1 LPGVSCD
8 LVSSR
13 STPLEPEKA
22 AVSRRRSLTE
32 ADILERAAALFAAH
46 GYAATSLGEV
56 ADALGMSRP
65 SLYHYFS
72 SKEEILGRIID
83 DLTKAGRQAL
93 ADADVKTGPADEALA
108 RLVRCLIIPIAQT
121 PGRYRMLWT
130 ADATLV
136 NGARDQDD
144 DLQRAVIR
152 TMTTVIANGVSSGV
166 FRRCDQR
173 LAAFSILGMINWA
186 AWWYTPKRGPSI
198 DQLCDTVADFA
209 VASVRA
215 ESPDDGGDRP
225 GAVIASIR
233 RELIHLEDLLDD

>member
-1 LPGVSCD
+1 
-8 LVSSR
+8 VSSR

-32 ADILERAAALFAAH
+32 ADILERSAALFAAH

-93 ADADVKTGPADEALA
+93 ADADVKTGPPDEALA

-136 NGARDQDD
+136 SGARDQDD
-144 DLQRAVIR
+144 DLQRSVIR
-152 TMTTVIANGVSSGV
+152 TMTTVIAKGVSSGV

-198 DQLCDTVADFA
+198 DQLCDTIADFA

-225 GAVIASIR
+225 AAVIASIR

>member
-1 LPGVSCD
+1 MPGVSCD

-93 ADADVKTGPADEALA
+93 ADADVKT
-108 RLVRCLIIPIAQT
+108 
-121 PGRYRMLWT
+121 
-130 ADATLV
+130 
-136 NGARDQDD
+136 
-144 DLQRAVIR
+144 
-152 TMTTVIANGVSSGV
+152 
-166 FRRCDQR
+166 
-173 LAAFSILGMINWA
+173 
-186 AWWYTPKRGPSI
+186 
-198 DQLCDTVADFA
+198 
-209 VASVRA
+209 
-215 ESPDDGGDRP
+215 
-225 GAVIASIR
+225 
-233 RELIHLEDLLDD
+233 

>member
-1 LPGVSCD
+1 
-8 LVSSR
+8 
-13 STPLEPEKA
+13 
-22 AVSRRRSLTE
+22 VSRRRSLTE
-32 ADILERAAALFAAH
+32 ADILERSAALFAAH

-93 ADADVKTGPADEALA
+93 ADADVKTGPPDEALA

-136 NGARDQDD
+136 SGARDQDD
-144 DLQRAVIR
+144 DLQRSVIR
-152 TMTTVIANGVSSGV
+152 TMTTVIAKGVSSGV

-198 DQLCDTVADFA
+198 DQLCDTIADFA

-225 GAVIASIR
+225 AAVIASIR

>member
-1 LPGVSCD
+1 MSPQSA
-8 LVSSR
+8 
-13 STPLEPEKA
+13 PIEPEKA
-22 AVSRRRSLTE
+22 TVSRRRRLTE
-32 ADILERAAALFAAH
+32 ADILERSAALFAAH

-56 ADALGMSRP
+56 ADAIGMSRP
-65 SLYHYFS
+65 SLYHYFD
-72 SKEEILGRIID
+72 SKDEILGRIID

-136 NGARDQDD
+136 SGARDQDD

-152 TMTTVIANGVSSGV
+152 TMTKVIARGVSSGV

-173 LAAFSILGMINWA
+173 LAAFAILGMINWA

-198 DQLCDTVADFA
+198 DQLCDTIADFA

-225 GAVIASIR
+225 AAVIASIR
-233 RELIHLEDLLDD
+233 RDLSHLEDLLDD